1 MLKSSQQIPASL
13 GIPAPKNSLFSK
25 TVSFHLCTVMRV
37 RKQFHME
44 WKQVF
49 LWFLPNGSGFCLG
62 IQKDQFFSLFHI
74 TVLKITDDSSHVP
87 QNEPNPSL
95 LFSMINVL
103 SPPSV
108 PHIKWF
114 SEALPIETTSS
125 KLNPTCLHPSYDMC
139 LPSEGLSQHLRF
151 SQYVTA

>member
-13 GIPAPKNSLFSK
+13 GIPAPKNSLLSK
-25 TVSFHLCTVMRV
+25 TVSFHLCTVMTV

-44 WKQVF
+44 CKQVF

-62 IQKDQFFSLFHI
+62 IQKDQLFSLFHI
-74 TVLKITDDSSHVP
+74 TVLKITDDSSHVTP
-87 QNEPNPSL
+87 NEPNPSL

-125 KLNPTCLHPSYDMC
+125 KLNPTCLHPSYDVIC
-139 LPSEGLSQHLRF
+139 AFPLKDCHN
-151 SQYVTA
+151 T